1 MTVQKKIKVANLTSA
16 HPHDDIRIFHK
27 QSVSLLDS
35 GYEVYLIAT
44 NCVSQYLQGV
54 HIVGVERTGKGRFR
68 RMLTTTRSVYK
79 KALEVDA
86 DIYHFHDPELLP
98 YGLKLRKKGKIVVYD
113 AHEDLPKQV
122 MDKPWIPTIFRG
134 IVSQLINRYEL
145 NVAKQLSGVIS
156 VTETICD
163 RFRTVNSNV
172 QMVAN
177 YPLFHEIEQLSEL
190 DNVKVPGQICYVGNL
205 FPKRGVLEL
214 VDALNY
220 TDATLVL
227 AGKFST
233 QEFEDQVKANAGWK
247 KVNYLGHLDR
257 KQVMEILATSQVGMV
272 TLHPTKSYLEALPI
286 KMFEYMSA
294 GIPVIASDF
303 PLWRSIIEK
312 ESCGVC
318 VDPLNPKEI
327 GEAINNLICNPI
339 HAQQMGI
346 NGFNAFKSHY
356 NWNAEKD
363 KLIKFYSL
371 LISSKMKSS

>member
-1 MTVQKKIKVANLTSA
+1 
-16 HPHDDIRIFHK
+16 
-27 QSVSLLDS
+27 
-35 GYEVYLIAT
+35 
-44 NCVSQYLQGV
+44 
-54 HIVGVERTGKGRFR
+54 
-68 RMLTTTRSVYK
+68 MLTTTRSVYK

-145 NVAKQLSGVIS
+145 YVAKQLSGVIS

-177 YPLFHEIEQLSEL
+177 YPLFHEVEQLSGL
-190 DNVKVPGQICYVGNL
+190 DNEKVPGQICYVGNL

-247 KVNYLGHLDR
+247 KVNYLGHVDR

-339 HAQQMGI
+339 NAQQMGI

-371 LISSKMKSS
+371 IISSKMKSS

>member
-1 MTVQKKIKVANLTSA
+1 MNQLHVCHLTSA
-16 HPHDDIRIFHK
+16 HPSDDIRIFHK
-27 QSVSLLDS
+27 ECCSLAENGFKVTLITAHSVEFD
-35 GYEVYLIAT
+35 T
-44 NCVSQYLQGV
+44 KGV
-54 HIVGVERTGKGRFR
+54 HVISVPRKGKGRFR

-122 MDKPWIPTIFRG
+122 MDKPWIPAIFRG

-145 NVAKQLSGVIS
+145 YVAKQLSGVIS

-163 RFRTVNSNV
+163 RFRIVNSNV

-177 YPLFHEIEQLSEL
+177 YPLFHEVEQLSEM

-220 TDATLVL
+220 TDANLVL

-233 QEFEDQVKANAGWK
+233 QEFEDQVKANSGWN

-257 KQVMEILATSQVGMV
+257 QQVMEILATSQVGMV

-303 PLWRSIIEK
+303 PIWRSIIDK

-318 VDPLNPKEI
+318 VDPLNPKAI
-327 GEAINNLICNPI
+327 GEAINNLICNAVS
-339 HAQQMGI
+339 AQQMGI
-346 NGFNAFKSHY
+346 NGFNAFNSHY

-363 KLIKFYSL
+363 KLIKFYRL